1 MRAPSGEQ
9 FTLALGN
16 GATPSRAIVTEV
28 AASLRVLEVDGV
40 ELIDPYAVSSTP
52 PYGSGTVLAPWPN
65 RIRDGVWVHDGATR
79 QLDITEVENGNAIHG
94 LLRTRPYRVAERS
107 EHAITLEATIFPQ
120 HGYPFIVDTS
130 VRYELVGDGIVV
142 THRLVTGS
150 DAAAPVAVG
159 AHPFFRVG
167 DTAIADLVL
176 TLAASTRFEVD
187 DRLNPVGEV
196 AVDGTGFDL
205 RTGRR
210 VGDLDLDTTFGGVD
224 HGSDGIARHRL
235 SAPDGR
241 YTEVWQSAD
250 FGYVQA
256 FTPHTFPRPTPNAPE
271 ALGQAVA
278 IEPMTAPPNAFNSG
292 LGLRWLEPG
301 QAWSG
306 SWGVNHGRG

>member
-1 MRAPSGEQ
+1 M
-9 FTLALGN
+9 
-16 GATPSRAIVTEV
+16 
-28 AASLRVLEVDGV
+28 AASLRALEVDGV
-40 ELIDPYAVSSTP
+40 EVIDHYPASSMP

-65 RIRDGVWVHDGATR
+65 RIRDGVWVHDGVTR

-94 LLRTRPYRVAERS
+94 LLRNRPYRVAERS

-120 HGYPFIVDTS
+120 HGYPFLVDTS

-142 THRLVTGS
+142 THRIANGS

-159 AHPFFRVG
+159 AHPFLRVG

-176 TLAASTRFEVD
+176 TIPASTRFEVD
-187 DRLNPVGEV
+187 DRLNPVAEV
-196 AVDGTGFDL
+196 PVEATGFDL
-205 RTGRR
+205 RAGRR
-210 VGDLDLDTTFGGVD
+210 VGDLDLDTAFGGVQ
-224 HGSDGIARHRL
+224 HGGDGIARHRL

-241 YTEVWQSAD
+241 YTEVWQGAD
-250 FGYVQA
+250 FGFVQA
-256 FTPHTFPRPTPNAPE
+256 FTPHTYPRPAPDAPG

-301 QAWSG
+301 QEWSG
-306 SWGVNHGRG
+306 SWGVNYGRG